1 MLEEYVHFTSDGL
14 KLEGVLSY
22 DENVHDPPMILL
34 CPPHPHL
41 GGDMENNVIM
51 ELGNVLAENGF
62 ATLRFN
68 YRGVGSS
75 ESKLGNIAEVYEYW
89 EEILNNDDCSD
100 AIVDAT
106 AAINYLESAVGTRK
120 IFITGYSFGAIVAMM
135 QSVENANI
143 RAFASISAPFGRFD
157 TSFLS
162 DCKKPKLFI
171 CSDNDFATTLEEVEK
186 GMLSIS
192 EPKILD
198 IMKDCDHFYIDK
210 ELEIAN
216 KILKFFNLN
225 TSNITRKKPK
235 K

>member
-1 MLEEYVHFTSDGL
+1 MIEELVHFTSDGL

-22 DENVHDPPMILL
+22 DENILSPSPVLL

-106 AAINYLESAVGTRK
+106 AAINYLESAVGTRR

-143 RAFASISAPFGRFD
+143 RAFASISVPFGRFD

>member
-1 MLEEYVHFTSDGL
+1 MIEEHVNFNSGGL
-14 KLEGVLSY
+14 TLEGVLSY
-22 DENVHDPPMILL
+22 DENVLEPPMVLL

-41 GGDMENNVIM
+41 GGDMENNVIT
-51 ELGNVLAENGF
+51 ELGKVLAENGF

-68 YRGVGSS
+68 YRGVGGS
-75 ESKLGNIAEVYEYW
+75 ESKLNNIAEVYEYW
-89 EEILNNDDCSD
+89 ETILNNDDCSD

-106 AAINYLESAVGTRK
+106 AAINYLESTVGTK
-120 IFITGYSFGAIVAMM
+120 KTFITGYSFGAIVAMM
-135 QSVENANI
+135 LGLEHTNI
-143 RAFASISAPFGRFD
+143 WAIASISAPFGRFD

-198 IMKDCDHFYIDK
+198 IMNDCDHFYIDK
-210 ELEIAN
+210 ELEITN
-216 KILKFFNLN
+216 KVLRFFNLN
-225 TSNITRKKPK
+225 TSK
-235 K
+235 

>member
-1 MLEEYVHFTSDGL
+1 MIDEHVNFNSDGL

-22 DENVHDPPMILL
+22 DENVLDPPMILL

-41 GGDMENNVIM
+41 GGDMENNVIT
-51 ELGNVLAENGF
+51 ELGKVLAENGF

-75 ESKLGNIAEVYEYW
+75 ESKLDNIAEVYEYW
-89 EEILNNDDCSD
+89 EEILKNDDCSD
-100 AIVDAT
+100 AIVDA
-106 AAINYLESAVGTRK
+106 ASAMNYLESTVGAK
-120 IFITGYSFGAIVAMM
+120 KMFIAGYSFGAIVAMM
-135 QSVENANI
+135 LSVENADI
-143 RAFASISAPFGRFD
+143 MAFASISTPFGRFD
-157 TSFLS
+157 TQFLS

-171 CSDNDFATTLEEVEK
+171 CADNDFAASIEDIEK

-198 IMKDCDHFYIDK
+198 IMNDCDHFYIDK

-216 KILKFFNLN
+216 KVLKLFNA
-225 TSNITRKKPK
+225 
-235 K
+235 

>member
-1 MLEEYVHFTSDGL
+1 MIEELVHFNSDGL

-22 DENVHDPPMILL
+22 DENILSPSPVLL

-135 QSVENANI
+135 LSVENANI
-143 RAFASISAPFGRFD
+143 RAFASISVPFGRFD